1 MWLSLMINKSSLER
15 DAWILVEI
23 WPKVVKRVVST
34 SCGGILCP
42 SASIKTLEG
51 AALEFLELTF

>member
-34 SCGGILCP
+34 SCGGISP